1 MVTYARYVPISP
13 PANEYPMDS
22 LASSQPTALPP
33 NAGCIVADVEREEC
47 KQAMVPVTEVL
58 AQIGGKWT
66 IHIIMA
72 LGKGPLR
79 FSQLLRGI
87 DGISQKM
94 LTATL
99 RDLEKDGFV
108 SRKVTPSIPPRVDY
122 ELTDLG
128 AELRTPL
135 KALSGWA
142 HANRHRVDEARHRF
156 AEREAEEKRLA
167 W

>member
-1 MVTYARYVPISP
+1 MDLQVSP
-13 PANEYPMDS
+13 TELLPLPAD
-22 LASSQPTALPP
+22 AA
-33 NAGCIVADVEREEC
+33 CIVAEKEHSDC

-66 IHIIMA
+66 VHIIMA
-72 LGKGPLR
+72 LGNGPRR
-79 FSQLLRGI
+79 FSELLRGI

-108 SRKVTPSIPPRVDY
+108 SRAVTPSIPPRVDY
-122 ELTDLG
+122 ALTEMG
-128 AELRTPL
+128 TELRGPL
-135 KALSGWA
+135 KAISRWA
-142 HANRHRVDEARHRF
+142 HENRHRVDEARSRF
-156 AEREAEEKRLA
+156 AERVAEARRLS